1 MTSPE
6 SCARCRTTAPPSAR
20 FCHRC
25 GHDLAAAAGDAQP
38 ERRAS
43 FALEPSRPVRSFD
56 LVSSLMPL
64 TSGPRVAAYRAAMVA
79 AVVVPVVAAA
89 GGLVS
94 FAVVAAAL
102 AVPAVFAV
110 YLYDVNEWDD
120 QPVPVVLG
128 TIVLA
133 GALGA
138 AAIRLVEALVLEPAT
153 RLTLDTAS
161 GASRSILAF
170 GVIAP
175 LLAVIA
181 GLIGPVW
188 LASRPRFDDLLDG
201 LTFGAVA
208 GAAYAAGETLVMHR
222 GVLRGDAVQRG
233 DAALWVSVVANAAI
247 TKPVVY
253 GCALAIAGASF
264 SGIGPGYEG
273 FGPRFVRGAG
283 VAAAALVAYG
293 VGVTVLAE
301 AVGGT
306 AGAVLGLVWA
316 LMVAAALVLV
326 LRTQLHH
333 GVLEASLD
341 AAQGRPS
348 RHEVRTG
355 ARCGGCEMPLA
366 SLALFCSACGMSVRA
381 TGKLRQQANVGTRRT
396 VPTRPGPH
404 PS

>member
-1 MTSPE
+1 MGET
-6 SCARCRTTAPPSAR
+6 R
-20 FCHRC
+20 
-25 GHDLAAAAGDAQP
+25 Q
-38 ERRAS
+38 ERRGS
-43 FALEPSRPVRSFD
+43 FALEPKSRVRSFD
-56 LVSSLMPL
+56 VVSSLMPL
-64 TSGPRVAAYRAAMVA
+64 TSGTRVVAYRAAMVA

-89 GGLVS
+89 AGLVS
-94 FAVVAAAL
+94 FAVVAAAV
-102 AVPAVFAV
+102 AIPAVFAV

-133 GALGA
+133 GVLGA
-138 AAIRLVEALVLEPAT
+138 AAIRLVEALVLDPAT
-153 RLTLDTAS
+153 RLTLDSSS

-175 LLAVIA
+175 VLAIVA
-181 GLIGPVW
+181 GLLGPVG
-188 LASRPRFDDLLDG
+188 LASRSRFDDLLDG

-222 GVLRGDAVQRG
+222 GVLDGDIVQPG
-233 DAALWVSVVANAAI
+233 DTTLWVSVVANAAI

-253 GCALAIAGASF
+253 AAALAIAGASF

-273 FGPRFVRGAG
+273 FGPRFARGLG
-283 VAAAALVAYG
+283 VAATGLLAYG
-293 VGVTVLAE
+293 LGVTLLAE
-301 AVGGT
+301 VIGGSI
-306 AGAVLGLVWA
+306 GAVLGLVWA
-316 LMVAAALVLV
+316 LVVAGALILV

-341 AAQGRPS
+341 AARGRPS

-355 ARCGGCEMPLA
+355 AHCGGCEMPLA

-381 TGKLRQQANVGTRRT
+381 TGKLRQHANVGTRRAQ
-396 VPTRPGPH
+396 PTRPGGA
-404 PS
+404 SS